1 MVQKTGPGGTARSPS
16 TSVCSDEGVRHSIPV
31 RGRANRVP
39 SRRRRTTGKSA
50 RTAQARLVHP
60 RAAKVSSRR
69 RICGWPATSTSGLG
83 SEIPAV
89 ASREPSPPAR
99 IRPCT
104 LGEDPFDL
112 GKARDARRGTGPRRL
127 RPVRRG
133 KPARAHAEPGGR
145 GDVHLEVVA
154 PPPRAVRRRP
164 PQRGQRLAEDPGDR
178 KSTRLNSSHGY
189 ISY

>member
-1 MVQKTGPGGTARSPS
+1 MAQKTGPGGTARSPS
-16 TSVCSDEGVRHSIPV
+16 TSVWSDEGVRHSITV

-39 SRRRRTTGKSA
+39 SSRRRTAGKPA
-50 RTAQARLVHP
+50 GTAQVRLVHP
-60 RAAKVSSRR
+60 RASKGSSRR
-69 RICGWPATSTSGLG
+69 RICGLPATSTRGLG
-83 SEIPAV
+83 IAIPVV

-112 GKARDARRGTGPRRL
+112 GEARDARRAAGPRRL

-145 GDVHLEVVA
+145 
-154 PPPRAVRRRP
+154 
-164 PQRGQRLAEDPGDR
+164 DR
-178 KSTRLNSSHGY
+178 KSTRLNSSHIT
-189 ISY
+189 ISYAVFCLKKKKYAPRAEAASDVASRV